1 MQRTLRTPRTP
12 FQFSSTLHNNL
23 NAYALS
29 ATAAGVAV
37 LAITPSA
44 AAEIVYTPANQE
56 ILAHEVFQLDLN
68 NQGVRDFTLV
78 NFFSTTSTIIGLWI
92 SPAQAGDAVFSN
104 RSGYAA
110 AIPAG
115 VAIGPNGR
123 FDSKTSVGMAN
134 NNIPDS
140 KCHGPWSQV
149 HDKYLGLK
157 YEINGEVHFGW
168 ARVSVSCAPPQP
180 ARMLLTGY
188 AYETIPGKPILA
200 GATSG
205 TAAEASHPL
214 PANSPTSD
222 SLTNDS
228 LAPLNLG
235 LLALG
240 SPGLAAWRRDET
252 H

>member
-1 MQRTLRTPRTP
+1 MQHTSRSRRTP
-12 FQFSSTLHNNL
+12 FRFSSTLHNNL
-23 NAYALS
+23 NAYTLS

-37 LAITPSA
+37 LAIAPSA
-44 AAEIVYTPANQE
+44 AAEIVYTPADQE

-68 NQGVRDFTLV
+68 NNGVRDFTLV
-78 NFFSTTSTIIGLWI
+78 NFFSTTSTVIGVWI

-115 VAIGPNGR
+115 VAIGANGR

-134 NNIPDS
+134 DNIPDG
-140 KCHGPWSQV
+140 KCHGPWAQV

-168 ARVSVSCAPPQP
+168 ARLSVSCVPPQP
-180 ARMLLTGY
+180 ARILLTGY
-188 AYETIPGKPILA
+188 AYETVANQPILT
-200 GATSG
+200 GQVSG
-205 TAAEASHPL
+205 TAEESALTRPAGSH
-214 PANSPTSD
+214 AN
-222 SLTNDS
+222 LQ
-228 LAPLNLG
+228 LG

-240 SPGLAAWRRDET
+240 SHGLAAWRRED
-252 H
+252 

>member
-1 MQRTLRTPRTP
+1 MQHASRSLRTP

-23 NAYALS
+23 NTYALS

-37 LAITPSA
+37 LAIAPSA
-44 AAEIVYTPANQE
+44 TAEIVYTPADQE
-56 ILAHEVFQLDLN
+56 ILAHEIFQLDLN
-68 NQGVRDFTLV
+68 NEGVRDFTLV
-78 NFFSTTSTIIGLWI
+78 NFFSTTSTVIGLWV

-110 AIPAG
+110 ALPAG
-115 VAIGPNGR
+115 VAIGANGR

-134 NNIPDS
+134 DNIPDG
-140 KCHGPWSQV
+140 KCHGPWAQV

-188 AYETIPGKPILA
+188 AYETVPGKSILT

-205 TAAEASHPL
+205 TAADASLPL
-214 PANSPTSD
+214 PANS
-222 SLTNDS
+222 LTNDS
-228 LAPLNLG
+228 QAPLNLG

-240 SPGLAAWRRDET
+240 SRGLAARGAEKR
-252 H
+252 